1 MLIETMKDSTVNR
14 IVFTIYFD
22 VFARENFKNHAALIE

>member
-1 MLIETMKDSTVNR
+1 MVIETMKESTANR

-22 VFARENFKNHAALIE
+22 VFERENFKNHAALIE